1 MFSDSFDL
9 GSDGANPG
17 GGLVLDKAGN
27 LYGTTGGNGGWGV
40 GTVFMLSAGTWNETV
55 LHNFARNENPQA
67 NLTMDAAG
75 NLYGTT
81 LMGGQDGAGTIFKL
95 TPGSGGWTYTVLKEF
110 AGNCND
116 GCFPMSDVAI
126 DASGKNL
133 YGTTSGGG
141 THGQGVV
148 WQITQ

>member
-1 MFSDSFDL
+1 
-9 GSDGANPG
+9 
-17 GGLVLDKAGN
+17 
-27 LYGTTGGNGGWGV
+27 
-40 GTVFMLSAGTWNETV
+40 
-55 LHNFARNENPQA
+55 
-67 NLTMDAAG
+67 
-75 NLYGTT
+75 
-81 LMGGQDGAGTIFKL
+81 MGGQDGAGTIFKL

-148 WQITQ
+148 WQITP